1 MRINPLL
8 VVFFVDSSRNAA
20 HFWRNE
26 MERFQAPIALLARLF
41 LVYIFIM
48 EGWGK
53 ITEYAATGSYMEA
66 NGVSAKLLPLV
77 ILTELGGGILIAAG
91 FMTRYAALALA
102 GFCLLTALLF
112 HSDFSDL
119 EQLINFNKNIAIAG
133 GFLAL
138 IAFGPGAWS
147 VDGWLKRG
155 MPRAS
160 AEA

>member
-1 MRINPLL
+1 MQ
-8 VVFFVDSSRNAA
+8 
-20 HFWRNE
+20 
-26 MERFQAPIALLARLF
+26 RFQAPIALLARLF
-41 LVYIFIM
+41 LAYIFVM
-48 EGWGK
+48 EGWAK
-53 ITEYAATGSYMEA
+53 ITEYAATGDYMEA

-77 ILTELGGGILIAAG
+77 ILTELGGGILVAAG

-112 HSDFSDL
+112 HSDFSNL
-119 EQLINFNKNIAIAG
+119 EQVINFNKNIAIAG

-147 VDGWLKRG
+147 VDERLQRG
-155 MPRAS
+155 MRSTS